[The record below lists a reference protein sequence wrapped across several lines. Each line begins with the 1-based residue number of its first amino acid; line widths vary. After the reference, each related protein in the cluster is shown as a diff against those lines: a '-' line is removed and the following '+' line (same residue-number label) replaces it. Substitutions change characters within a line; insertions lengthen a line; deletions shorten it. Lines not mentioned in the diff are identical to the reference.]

1 MSGVSRGIPAG
12 WALPAVTGRRHL
24 PEILHHESPGGA
36 PYTGEPPA
44 RLHVAAFPA
53 FPAARIPF
61 GNRLLTMISVWLGA
75 ERRADSPRFDTL
87 AGDAGPGFGRAT
99 HATQNKALAQAY
111 RRG

>member
-1 MSGVSRGIPAG
+1 MGLFSRFF
-12 WALPAVTGRRHL
+12 V
-24 PEILHHESPGGA
+24 GG
-36 PYTGEPPA
+36 GNEPRSKGLS
-44 RLHVAAFPA
+44 RLISSSK
-53 FPAARIPF
+53 IPF

-75 ERRADSPRFDTL
+75 ERRADSPRFDML

>member
-1 MSGVSRGIPAG
+1 MGLFSIFFVGRGNEAQCRGYHVISRPK
-12 WALPAVTGRRHL
+12 
-24 PEILHHESPGGA
+24 
-36 PYTGEPPA
+36 
-44 RLHVAAFPA
+44 
-53 FPAARIPF
+53 IPF

-75 ERRADSPRFDTL
+75 ERRADSPRFDML